1 MEKLSQKDIG
11 WKLDSSY
18 TQLPEIYYQHQIPAQ
33 VSGAKLIYFNHDL
46 AKSIGLTIDAA
57 NKTLLTN
64 QLAGNERI
72 NNSNPISQAYAG
84 HQFGHFTMLGDGR
97 AILLGE
103 QVTPNQ
109 KLVDIQLKGA
119 GQTPFSRRGDGKA
132 TLRSMLREY
141 LMSEAMFHLGI
152 PTSRSL
158 AVVSTGEKVY
168 REIPHQGAVLT
179 RLMSSHIR
187 VGTFEYAHY
196 FHGKNATQE
205 LLNYSI
211 LRHYP
216 ELAATANPA
225 LSFLEKLMDK
235 QLTLII
241 QWIRVGFIHGVMNT
255 DNTSIAGETFDYGP
269 CAFMNAYH
277 PDTVFSS
284 IDTNGRYA
292 FGQQPS
298 IAHWN
303 LACLAETLLPL
314 IDENA
319 EKAMELAQNILNQ
332 FPDKY
337 HANWWKLYANKLGF
351 LEADTEVKSLIQEL
365 LTWMQKNKADYT
377 NTFLFLNQRLSLP
390 HQQYYA
396 PDFEKWMQQRE
407 KLLHQRKLNT
417 HVVNELM
424 NANNPCYVPRNHL
437 VEKVL
442 DAACLENNFEEMTR
456 FLSVLATPYNFN
468 EKLSD
473 YQEVPKND
481 EGYKTYCGT

>member
-18 TQLPEIYYQHQIPAQ
+18 TQLPEIFYQHQIPTP
-33 VSGAKLIYFNHDL
+33 VPGAKLIYFNYDL

-72 NNSNPISQAYAG
+72 NNSTPISQAYAG

-216 ELAATANPA
+216 ELTATANPA

-298 IAHWN
+298 I
-303 LACLAETLLPL
+303 
-314 IDENA
+314 
-319 EKAMELAQNILNQ
+319 
-332 FPDKY
+332 
-337 HANWWKLYANKLGF
+337 
-351 LEADTEVKSLIQEL
+351 
-365 LTWMQKNKADYT
+365 
-377 NTFLFLNQRLSLP
+377 
-390 HQQYYA
+390 
-396 PDFEKWMQQRE
+396 
-407 KLLHQRKLNT
+407 
-417 HVVNELM
+417 
-424 NANNPCYVPRNHL
+424 
-437 VEKVL
+437 
-442 DAACLENNFEEMTR
+442 
-456 FLSVLATPYNFN
+456 
-468 EKLSD
+468 
-473 YQEVPKND
+473 
-481 EGYKTYCGT
+481 

>member
-1 MEKLSQKDIG
+1 
-11 WKLDSSY
+11 
-18 TQLPEIYYQHQIPAQ
+18 
-33 VSGAKLIYFNHDL
+33 
-46 AKSIGLTIDAA
+46 
-57 NKTLLTN
+57 
-64 QLAGNERI
+64 
-72 NNSNPISQAYAG
+72 
-84 HQFGHFTMLGDGR
+84 
-97 AILLGE
+97 
-103 QVTPNQ
+103 
-109 KLVDIQLKGA
+109 
-119 GQTPFSRRGDGKA
+119 
-132 TLRSMLREY
+132 
-141 LMSEAMFHLGI
+141 
-152 PTSRSL
+152 
-158 AVVSTGEKVY
+158 
-168 REIPHQGAVLT
+168 
-179 RLMSSHIR
+179 
-187 VGTFEYAHY
+187 
-196 FHGKNATQE
+196 
-205 LLNYSI
+205 
-211 LRHYP
+211 
-216 ELAATANPA
+216 
-225 LSFLEKLMDK
+225 
-235 QLTLII
+235 
-241 QWIRVGFIHGVMNT
+241 
-255 DNTSIAGETFDYGP
+255 IAGETFDYGP

-298 IAHWN
+298 ISHWN

-468 EKLSD
+468 ENLSA